1 MSTIVLIGTG
11 AILLLI
17 GVGLGHWW
25 GTRGRK
31 QEADRATE
39 LEKELDAYRSKVT
52 DHFQQTAEQFQAI
65 GKEYRKLYE
74 HMASGAAA
82 LCDSRQMD
90 ERLSFPTVEILPKE
104 ASAAAGMKSGENEAT
119 PPADF
124 APPEPGEE
132 PETELPAL
140 EAEPSD
146 DALRH
151 TEAVEEILT
160 EHELAGD
167 EKEVGKT
174 YH

>member
-1 MSTIVLIGTG
+1 
-11 AILLLI
+11 
-17 GVGLGHWW
+17 
-25 GTRGRK
+25 
-31 QEADRATE
+31 
-39 LEKELDAYRSKVT
+39 
-52 DHFQQTAEQFQAI
+52 
-65 GKEYRKLYE
+65 
-74 HMASGAAA
+74 
-82 LCDSRQMD
+82 
-90 ERLSFPTVEILPKE
+90 
-104 ASAAAGMKSGENEAT
+104 MKSGENEAT